1 MARDPAVASDRAVA
15 GDDPAVLAAN
25 DPLQRLTP
33 REREVLGLVREGMA
47 SKEIARKLGISS
59 ATARCHVQNVLTKLG
74 VYSRLQAAALAG
86 ASAGAGAG
94 AGGDRGGGGDGGTEM
109 NAPHLAQLRTL
120 THRETQ
126 VLRALVGGIE
136 RKEIADRL
144 YVSPHTVRTHIQRVL
159 AKLGVHSVIGAMAV
173 ARRAGLAPL

>member
-1 MARDPAVASDRAVA
+1 MARDQAVARELAVA

-59 ATARCHVQNVLTKLG
+59 ATVRCHVQNVLTKLG

-86 ASAGAGAG
+86 AG
-94 AGGDRGGGGDGGTEM
+94 AGGDRGGGGGGGTEM

>member
-1 MARDPAVASDRAVA
+1 LARDQAVARELAVA

-59 ATARCHVQNVLTKLG
+59 ATVRCHVQNVLTKLG

-86 ASAGAGAG
+86 AG
-94 AGGDRGGGGDGGTEM
+94 AGGDRGGGGGGGTEM